1 MNEIDFVVKLKNTT
15 KDFETLRK
23 YYPLCIHREPQKL
36 VDIFLFAT
44 SSKLTDYNAVS
55 NCDLS
60 LEQNGMCDAIN
71 FTHVTLLMFLHHLK
85 QFESPKMQNN
95 QQM

>member
-1 MNEIDFVVKLKNTT
+1 MEKKHYKRFRK
-15 KDFETLRK
+15 LRK
-23 YYPLCIHREPQKL
+23 HSLLCIRRKPQKL
-36 VDIFLFAT
+36 VNIFLSAT
-44 SSKLTDYNAVS
+44 SSKLTDYNAVC

-71 FTHVTLLMFLHHLK
+71 FTHVTLLMFLYHLK